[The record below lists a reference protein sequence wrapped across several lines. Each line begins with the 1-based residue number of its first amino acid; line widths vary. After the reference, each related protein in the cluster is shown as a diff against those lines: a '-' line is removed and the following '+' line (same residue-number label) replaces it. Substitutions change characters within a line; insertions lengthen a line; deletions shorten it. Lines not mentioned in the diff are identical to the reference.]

1 MYDLSGIDKSEY
13 ILATRLKP
21 ARSSTHAVSPRHMDN
36 IGRDPQAGRVLGP
49 RSTHMKYVL
58 MLAAAASFACAGHK
72 SDEVGAAPDQGKTDT
87 TAVAQDSTRGTPTD
101 STMGQRPGAT
111 DTTAVSQDTSS
122 MSTPTPNDSTTS
134 TGNQP
139 SDTTSQSTGG
149 YSDSTSMGNDS
160 TMSMPADSA
169 KQ

>member
-1 MYDLSGIDKSEY
+1 MRYF
-13 ILATRLKP
+13 
-21 ARSSTHAVSPRHMDN
+21 
-36 IGRDPQAGRVLGP
+36 
-49 RSTHMKYVL
+49 L
-58 MLAAAASFACAGHK
+58 MLAAAASLAACHNRSG
-72 SDEVGAAPDQGKTDT
+72 DEVGAAPDQGKTDT

>member
-1 MYDLSGIDKSEY
+1 
-13 ILATRLKP
+13 
-21 ARSSTHAVSPRHMDN
+21 
-36 IGRDPQAGRVLGP
+36 
-49 RSTHMKYVL
+49 MKYVL
-58 MLAAAASFACAGHK
+58 MLAAAASFACAGNK
-72 SDEVGAAPDQGKTDT
+72 SDEVGAAPDQGRADT

-101 STMGQRPGAT
+101 STMGQRPGAA

-122 MSTPTPNDSTTS
+122 MTTPTTDSTTS

-139 SDTTSQSTGG
+139 SDTTSQTTGG
-149 YSDSTSMGNDS
+149 WSDSTSMGNDSTSMGNDS